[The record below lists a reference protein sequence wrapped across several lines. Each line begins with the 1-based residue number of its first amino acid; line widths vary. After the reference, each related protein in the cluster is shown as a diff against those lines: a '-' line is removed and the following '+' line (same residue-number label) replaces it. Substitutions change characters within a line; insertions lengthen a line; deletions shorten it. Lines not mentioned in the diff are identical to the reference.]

1 MPSAPAAV
9 APPAAPAV
17 RTLAVLPFHDLS
29 GQSGGEIWGI
39 GIADA
44 IISRLATLQNL
55 AVRPTNSVLRYAK
68 GTDDPAQAARELEVN
83 SVLAGTYQRVG
94 GVMRVSVQLIDHGN
108 ARWASR
114 YDLQGRDMLRFEDDV
129 AQKVVDGLSVQLSST
144 EQENLKAPSTS
155 SAEAYNLLLQ
165 ARAYWN
171 DYFIDSRL
179 ETLQRSQQMAR
190 AAIEK
195 DPTFV
200 DAYSS
205 LAQAYSLEAANFQ
218 EHGARNL
225 ALAEQAARKAIA
237 LNPHS
242 FEANVALGAVYGE
255 QGKIADSLPMLREA
269 VALAPNSALA
279 WKQLGYIYHYAGLID
294 QAEAGFRRGRDLD
307 PTPPQSYWMHGRMLL
322 YQGKA
327 HDAEVE
333 VRQALARYPDQFKLL
348 AFLGDFLYYQGKNE
362 EAERVLDRASQLSG
376 PRGEDEPRVI
386 SAFISASRGERDRI
400 DPSIFRYRPEE
411 VVDGDLA
418 EWIGAVYALL
428 GEKQPALAWLRRA
441 VQVGNHNF
449 PWFQRDK
456 NWDKLR
462 GDAEFQRIML
472 EVEGYWKH
480 YNELFGHP
488 QS

>member
-1 MPSAPAAV
+1 
-9 APPAAPAV
+9 
-17 RTLAVLPFHDLS
+17 
-29 GQSGGEIWGI
+29 
-39 GIADA
+39 
-44 IISRLATLQNL
+44 
-55 AVRPTNSVLRYAK
+55 
-68 GTDDPAQAARELEVN
+68 
-83 SVLAGTYQRVG
+83 
-94 GVMRVSVQLIDHGN
+94 
-108 ARWASR
+108 
-114 YDLQGRDMLRFEDDV
+114 
-129 AQKVVDGLSVQLSST
+129 
-144 EQENLKAPSTS
+144 
-155 SAEAYNLLLQ
+155 
-165 ARAYWN
+165 
-171 DYFIDSRL
+171 
-179 ETLQRSQQMAR
+179 
-190 AAIEK
+190 
-195 DPTFV
+195 
-200 DAYSS
+200 
-205 LAQAYSLEAANFQ
+205 
-218 EHGARNL
+218 
-225 ALAEQAARKAIA
+225 
-237 LNPHS
+237 
-242 FEANVALGAVYGE
+242 
-255 QGKIADSLPMLREA
+255 MLREA

-307 PTPPQSYWMHGRMLL
+307 PTPLQSYWMHGRMLL

-327 HDAEVE
+327 HD
-333 VRQALARYPDQFKLL
+333 
-348 AFLGDFLYYQGKNE
+348 E

-376 PRGEDEPRVI
+376 PRGEDEPWVI

-400 DPSIFRYRPEE
+400 DPRIFRYRPEE

-428 GEKQPALAWLRRA
+428 GEKQSAVAWLRRA